1 MWPLVKLAYSIRSK
15 LSLLFLLMLVVPLAL
30 IVISVPTYYEKLIA
44 EQTATLTEGTLTA
57 LTNNIMTYVDDLERM
72 TITPYLNNDVM
83 VALKLKA
90 SHQYAMA
97 SDYAK
102 MEAEKSLN
110 LMLPKFLRNARKDIL
125 ATTLLPFDG
134 SAYVS
139 SAFGM
144 NEPVPGYPFQ
154 QQDWYQQAVRKDGA
168 VAFISVHSQDY
179 LNTTDVKQV
188 FSVAR
193 LIKDPDSGKPLA
205 VMMADADTIVLESII
220 KDVPFS
226 DKAIVVI
233 LDNNQKLLYANYYV
247 SPSMLE
253 QLSKG
258 QHELKGDHDDYKVV
272 SKTISS
278 SNWSIAVLFPDSVV
292 KAQLSW
298 IYWMGLLLALGGL
311 LITLLLYFT
320 VSHWIVTPFKK
331 MVVVMKR
338 VQRGDLQCR
347 FTVQGQDEI
356 AQLGMSL
363 NTMIAQLKEL
373 IDREYHAALGRRDAE
388 YRALQS
394 QIQPHFLY
402 NTLNGFIGLN
412 RMGER
417 LLLEKA
423 ILSLS
428 SMLRY
433 TLERND
439 WVKLEEELEFIRKY
453 CELQQMRFQERLQYQ
468 IELGEGLDSVQ
479 IPKLLLQPIVENA
492 VIHGMESLDR
502 PCSLVIAAQ
511 KKAWDNDEERGML
524 EITISD
530 DGAGFEAVP
539 DQESVGL
546 TNVKERLRL
555 SFEQAVFQL
564 DSAVGRGTRVVF
576 RIPLKGGS
584 AG

>member
-1 MWPLVKLAYSIRSK
+1 MNLAYSIRSK
-15 LSLLFLLMLVVPLAL
+15 LSLLFLLTLVIPLAL
-30 IVISVPTYYEKLIA
+30 IVISVPAYYEKLIG

-125 ATTLLPFDG
+125 ATTLIPYDG
-134 SAYVS
+134 SVYVS

-154 QQDWYQQAVRKDGA
+154 EQDWYQEAVRKDGA
-168 VAFISVHSQDY
+168 VAFISVHLQDY
-179 LNTTDVKQV
+179 LNTSDVKQV

-205 VMMADADTIVLESII
+205 VMMADADTVVLESII

-226 DKAIVVI
+226 NKAIVVI
-233 LDNNQKLLYANYYV
+233 LDNNRKLLYANYYV
-247 SPSMLE
+247 SQAMLS
-253 QLSKG
+253 QLAQG
-258 QHELKGDHDDYKVV
+258 QHEIRGDDDSYKVV
-272 SKTISS
+272 SKTVAS

-298 IYWMGLLLALGGL
+298 IYWVGLMLALGGL
-311 LITLLLYFT
+311 VITLLLYFT

-338 VQRGDLQCR
+338 VQRGDLQTR
-347 FTVQGQDEI
+347 LAVRGKDEI

-373 IDREYHAALGRRDAE
+373 IDREYHAALGRREAE

-402 NTLNGFIGLN
+402 NTLSGFIGLN
-412 RMGER
+412 RKGER
-417 LLLEKA
+417 QLLEKA

-433 TLERND
+433 ILERND
-439 WVKLEEELEFIRKY
+439 WVKLEEELEFLRKY
-453 CELQQMRFQERLQYQ
+453 GELQQMRFQDRLHFRIEMQE
-468 IELGEGLDSVQ
+468 ELGSFR

-492 VIHGMESLDR
+492 VIHGIEPLDR
-502 PCSLVIAAQ
+502 PCTLAVTAHTRFIGE
-511 KKAWDNDEERGML
+511 DNEQEWL
-524 EITISD
+524 EIIIQD
-530 DGAGFEAVP
+530 DGAGFDP
-539 DQESVGL
+539 SSGPESVGL
-546 TNVKERLRL
+546 SNVKERLRL

-564 DSAVGRGTRVVF
+564 NSAVGRGTQVRF
-576 RIPLKGGS
+576 QIPLKGGDR
-584 AG
+584 G

>member
-1 MWPLVKLAYSIRSK
+1 MWPFVKLAYSIRSK
-15 LSLLFLLMLVVPLAL
+15 LSLLFLLTLVVPLAL

-44 EQTATLTEGTLTA
+44 KQTATLTEGTLTA

-125 ATTLLPFDG
+125 ATTLLPYDG
-134 SAYVS
+134 SVYVT

-144 NEPVPGYPFQ
+144 NEPVPDYPFQ
-154 QQDWYQQAVRKDGA
+154 QQDWYQEAVRKDGA

-193 LIKDPDSGKPLA
+193 LIKDPDSSKPLA

-233 LDNNQKLLYANYYV
+233 LDNNRKLLYANYFV
-247 SPSMLE
+247 SQAMLE

-258 QHELKGDHDDYKVV
+258 QHQIKGDDDEYKVV
-272 SKTISS
+272 SKTINS

-298 IYWMGLLLALGGL
+298 IYWGGLILALGGL
-311 LITLLLYFT
+311 LITLLLFFT

-338 VQRGDLQCR
+338 VQRGDLQSR
-347 FTVQGQDEI
+347 FTVSGKDEI

-417 LLLEKA
+417 QLLEKA

-433 TLERND
+433 ILERND
-439 WVKLEEELEFIRKY
+439 WVKLDEELEFIRKY
-453 CELQQMRFQERLQYQ
+453 CELQQMRFQERLHYR
-468 IELGEGLDSVQ
+468 IEMDKGLASVQ

-492 VIHGMESLDR
+492 VIHGMECLDR
-502 PCSLVIAAQ
+502 PCSLIVAAQ
-511 KKAWDNDEERGML
+511 RRFMDEQEQQAVL
-524 EITISD
+524 EITICD
-530 DGAGFEAVP
+530 DGAGFEP
-539 DQESVGL
+539 IQGQESVGL

-555 SFEQAVFQL
+555 SFEQAVFRL
-564 DSAVGRGTRVVF
+564 DSKVGQGTQVVF
-576 RIPLKGGS
+576 QIPLKGGS